1 VQGSPADSPTARR
14 GARDNDVVSKGGGRG
29 RPGVTAATVGIA
41 VVALVAAGTVVGAV
55 LLGQDP
61 PASVAAP
68 GGARVAPVSVETYDG
83 TRRAPATPLLAE
95 PTTLTLGAF
104 GRVRS
109 SACAPGAVLAS
120 GSSPLV
126 LDDRP
131 MLALATAAPL
141 WRDLDV
147 GSRGQ
152 DVTDLQTE
160 LARLGHAVSV
170 DGVYGPGTRA
180 AVRAVLAGHGVVR
193 PSGALASSDVMWLPA
208 PEVTVATCAVAVGD
222 AFAGGEVATVGGG
235 LVALEIGGTDPV
247 EGWVARFGDAAA
259 PVNPDRTVTDPAF
272 LAAVAASPMLDW
284 SQEEG
289 PGTLDLELALAEP
302 VQVAVVPPAA
312 VFGLT
317 ADRGCLVADDGGVLP
332 VRVVAS
338 ALGQTLVEVDG
349 PVPDQVSLD
358 PGDDLTCP

>member
-1 VQGSPADSPTARR
+1 
-14 GARDNDVVSKGGGRG
+14 
-29 RPGVTAATVGIA
+29 

-95 PTTLTLGAF
+95 PATLTLGAF

-109 SACAPGAVLAS
+109 SACAPGAAIAS

-147 GSRGQ
+147 GVRGP
-152 DVTDLQTE
+152 DVADLQTE

-170 DGVYGPGTRA
+170 DGVFGPGTRA
-180 AVRAVLAGHGVVR
+180 AVRALLSEIGVVR
-193 PSGALASSDVMWLPA
+193 PSGALAASDVVWLPA
-208 PEVTVATCAVAVGD
+208 PEVTVTTCAVRVGD

-235 LVALEIGGTDPV
+235 LVGLEIGGTDPV
-247 EGWVARFGDAAA
+247 EGWVARFGDATA
-259 PVNPDRTVTDPAF
+259 PVNPDRTVTDAAF
-272 LAAVAASPMLDW
+272 LAAVEASPLLDW

-289 PGTLDLELALAEP
+289 AGTLDLELALAEP

-312 VFGLT
+312 LFALVG
-317 ADRGCLVADDGGVLP
+317 DRACLMADDGAVLP

-349 PVPDQVSLD
+349 PVPDQVSLA

>member
-1 VQGSPADSPTARR
+1 MQGPPAVSPTLRA
-14 GARDNDVVSKGGGRG
+14 AVRDNDVVSKGGGRG
-29 RPGVTAATVGIA
+29 RSGATAATVGIA

-55 LLGQDP
+55 LLGQDA
-61 PASVAAP
+61 PASVA
-68 GGARVAPVSVETYDG
+68 GETGVRTAPVSVEIYDG
-83 TRRAPATPLLAE
+83 TRRTPATPLLAE
-95 PTTLTLGAF
+95 PTTLTLAAL

-109 SACAPGAVLAS
+109 SACAPGAAIAS

-147 GSRGQ
+147 GARGQ
-152 DVTDLQTE
+152 DVSDLQGE
-160 LARLGHAVSV
+160 LARLGHAVTV
-170 DGVYGPGTRA
+170 DGVYGAGTRA
-180 AVRAVLAGHGVVR
+180 AVRAVMTGLGVVR

-208 PEVTVATCAVAVGD
+208 PEVTVTTCAVAVGD
-222 AFAGGEVATVGGG
+222 AFTGGEVATVGGG

-247 EGWVARFGDAAA
+247 ESWVARFQTAAA
-259 PVNPDRTVTDPAF
+259 PINPDRTVTDPAF
-272 LAAVAASPMLDW
+272 LAAVAASPLMDW
-284 SQEEG
+284 SQTEG
-289 PGTLDLELALAEP
+289 AGTLELELALAEP

-312 VFGLT
+312 LFALT
-317 ADRGCLVADDGGVLP
+317 GDRACLVADDGAVLP

>member
-1 VQGSPADSPTARR
+1 MQGPPAVSPTLRAA
-14 GARDNDVVSKGGGRG
+14 ARDNDVVSKGGGRG
-29 RPGVTAATVGIA
+29 RSGATAGTVGIA
-41 VVALVAAGTVVGAV
+41 VVALVASGAVVGAV
-55 LLGQDP
+55 LLGQDAP
-61 PASVAAP
+61 SSVAAP

-83 TRRAPATPLLAE
+83 TRRVSATPVLAD
-95 PTTLTLGAF
+95 PMTLTLGSF

-109 SACAPGAVLAS
+109 SGCVPGAVVAS

-147 GSRGQ
+147 GARGP
-152 DVTDLQTE
+152 DVADLQTE
-160 LARLGHAVSV
+160 LARLGHAVTV
-170 DGVYGPGTRA
+170 DGVFGPGTRA

-193 PSGALASSDVMWLPA
+193 PSGALESSDVMWLPA
-208 PEVTVATCAVAVGD
+208 PEVTVTTCAVAVGD

-247 EGWVARFGDAAA
+247 ESWVARFQTATA
-259 PVNPDRTVTDPAF
+259 PINPDRTVTDAAF
-272 LAAVAASPMLDW
+272 LAAVEASPLLDW
-284 SQEEG
+284 SQTEG
-289 PGTLDLELALAEP
+289 AGTFDLELALAEP

-312 VFGLT
+312 LFALAG
-317 ADRGCLVADDGGVLP
+317 DRACLVAADGAVLP